1 MKANIIQSANTASN
15 EEYEYIID
23 DGKKEIPV
31 KNKLGEVLTVL
42 RFRTTDINI
51 LERSEKA
58 QNSVNCA
65 VKKLSNVKI
74 KSDGTGESSID
85 TELLSQAENEVREQ
99 INYIF
104 GDDVCS
110 ELFNSCNPF
119 SPVGGRFFVEGIL
132 DVLVKI
138 INNEISRQQEE
149 HIRKY
154 TDDLE

>member
-1 MKANIIQSANTASN
+1 MKANITETPETQN

-51 LERSEKA
+51 VERAKKA
-58 QNSVNCA
+58 QNIINKA
-65 VKKLSNVKI
+65 VGNLKNI
-74 KSDGTGESSID
+74 RIESDGTTENEFD
-85 TELLSQAENEVREQ
+85 TEILSQSENEVREQ
-99 INYIF
+99 INFIF

-110 ELFNSCNPF
+110 ELFKTCNPF
-119 SPVGGRFFVEGIL
+119 SPVGGKFFVERIIEL
-132 DVLVKI
+132 LVNI
-138 INNEISRQQEE
+138 INREMSIQQEE